1 MAIVQHA
8 QVRAGKMALVV
19 LCWFALM
26 GFTDTPPAEPTSRP
40 SLPAIGSFATTP
52 DAFLAS
58 LFSSGTPRVMSA
70 RGDINGDGIEDW
82 AAVLQWAGKYGEEA
96 QLIILTGRPTG
107 GFALAEHSQTTQLYR
122 YGIDDIRIE
131 HGSLFLQTDHS
142 GSATSHSGS
151 TFQIKYYQGDWRLIG
166 CNLFDAE
173 AGASTMTH
181 QSYNYLTGR
190 SVSEKLNER
199 GKIVSSTTGHI
210 GTAAQLL
217 RDIDL
222 MGGPPRKVGND

>member
-1 MAIVQHA
+1 MAMVQGA
-8 QVRAGKMALVV
+8 QVRAGKMAWAV
-19 LCWFALM
+19 LCWFALA

-40 SLPAIGSFATTP
+40 ALPGIGSFATTP

-58 LFSSGTPRVMSA
+58 LFSTGTPRVMSV
-70 RGDINGDGIEDW
+70 RGDLNGDGVEDW
-82 AAVLQWAGKYGEEA
+82 AAVLQWIGKYGEEA

-107 GFALAEHSQTTQLYR
+107 GFVLAEHSQTTQLYR

-131 HGSLFLQTDHS
+131 HGSLFLQTDHP

-151 TFQIKYYQGDWRLIG
+151 TFQIKYHQGDWRLIG

-173 AGASTMTH
+173 VGASTMTH
-181 QSYNYLTGR
+181 QSYDYLTGR
-190 SVSEKLNER
+190 SISEKLNER
-199 GKIVSSTTGHI
+199 GKVISSTTGHI
-210 GTAAQLL
+210 DTAAQLL

-222 MGGPPRKVGND
+222 MGGPPRKEGAG

>member
-1 MAIVQHA
+1 MAMVQRA
-8 QVRAGKMALVV
+8 QVRAGKMALTV
-19 LCWFALM
+19 LCWFALA
-26 GFTDTPPAEPTSRP
+26 GFTDTPPAEPTSPP
-40 SLPAIGSFATTP
+40 SLPEIGSSATTP
-52 DAFLAS
+52 DAFMAS
-58 LFSSGTPRVMSA
+58 IFSSGTPRVMSA
-70 RGDINGDGIEDW
+70 RGDLNGDGIEDW
-82 AAVLQWAGKYGEEA
+82 AAVLQWVGKHGEEA

-107 GFALAEHSQTTQLYR
+107 GFALAEHSQPTQLYR

-131 HGSLFLQTDHS
+131 HGSLFLKTDHP

-151 TFQIKYYQGDWRLIG
+151 IFHIKYYQGDWRLIG

-173 AGASTMTH
+173 VGASTMTH

-199 GKIVSSTTGHI
+199 GKVVSSTTGHI
-210 GTAAQLL
+210 DTAAQLL

-222 MGGPPRKVGND
+222 MGAPPRNVGAD